1 MIEASFLAQYGIR
14 LRGSDLEWD
23 EFCTLLSGIMPK
35 TPLGQVV
42 SIRSEDD
49 KEMLKNFNEHQKKI
63 RQDWRS
69 KQAKLRTDDEN
80 EQMMKQLEEVFAR
93 AFG

>member
-1 MIEASFLAQYGIR
+1 
-14 LRGSDLEWD
+14 
-23 EFCTLLSGIMPK
+23 MPK

-49 KEMLKNFNEHQKKI
+49 KEMLKNFNEHQRKI
-63 RQDWRS
+63 RRDWRS
-69 KQAKLRTDDEN
+69 KQAKLRTDKEN
-80 EQMMKQLEEVFAR
+80 DLMMKEIEAVFAR

>member
-1 MIEASFLAQYGIR
+1 MEASFLTQYGIR
-14 LRGSDLEWD
+14 LRSSDLEWD
-23 EFCTLLSGIMPK
+23 EFCVLLSGIMPK

-49 KEMLKNFNEHQKKI
+49 KEMLKNFNEHQRKI
-63 RQDWRS
+63 RRDWRS
-69 KQAKLRTDDEN
+69 KQAKLRTDKEN
-80 EQMMKQLEEVFAR
+80 EQMMKQLEQVFAK